1 MKYTIALLSTIA
13 FATGCAPTYPE
24 TQEGQILMELT
35 PNLAGIADSIQTETA
50 GIAVVNNANRRLYM
64 DDWRRALLLD
74 KPSVLSPYPIIDN

>member
-24 TQEGQILMELT
+24 TQEGQILMDLT
-35 PNLAGIADSIQTETA
+35 PNLAVVADSIYTEAA
-50 GIAVVNNANRRLYM
+50 GIAVVNNSNRRLYM

-74 KPSVLSPYPIIDN
+74 KSSVLSPYPIIDN